1 MTVEQYHLKRPYGY
15 RPGEYVGTRV
25 YHVSNTSPRDPR
37 TGKLVLQPNAWH
49 LEVTTQQIT
58 GARSQNGS
66 HTEVDF
72 EWHAFPDYQAKVG
85 RASLLAQSDLRG
97 QLARRVKNGA
107 VGSLGMSIASAGK
120 SIDTMKGAAAS
131 LTSIFET
138 AERFYQTTRGKRR
151 LKRLRKTIARRG
163 YVTANQVLEGF
174 FGWRPLITDFSAA
187 MATLGNPWPEKNWI
201 STKKTWHCELPKTWS
216 LEGDKV
222 NRLIYFQAASSHGH
236 ATYSCNVSVANPNLW
251 VGEKLGLVNLA
262 TVVWDRVPWSFLV
275 NMVSNMG
282 QVLGSL
288 SDLAGLSL
296 TGTSLTTS
304 AFTVRTASTMRI
316 SRYSPTNV
324 QTCSESGTRTYKVK
338 SRQVQVPPPS
348 VVPYLRFP
356 QWGVGQ
362 ASIVGALLV
371 QQCAKLDGAF
381 TKALLAK

>member
-1 MTVEQYHLKRPYGY
+1 MTVVQYDLKRPLGY
-15 RPGEYVGTRV
+15 RRGEYVGTRV

-37 TGKLVLQPNAWH
+37 TGKLALQPNAWH

-58 GARSQNGS
+58 GAVSQNGS
-66 HTEVDF
+66 FTNVDF
-72 EWHAFPDYQAKVG
+72 QWHAYPDYQTKVA

-97 QLARRVKNGA
+97 KLARRVKNGK

-120 SIDTMKGAAAS
+120 SIQMMKGAGAS
-131 LTSIFET
+131 FTRIFES
-138 AERFYQTTRGKRR
+138 AERFYQTARGRRR

-163 YVTANQVLEGF
+163 YVTAGQVLEGF
-174 FGWRPLITDFSAA
+174 FGWQPLITDFSAA

-201 STKKTWHCELPKTWS
+201 STKKTWHCELPETWS
-216 LEGDKV
+216 LEGDSV
-222 NRLIYFQAASSHGH
+222 NRLTFLQAASSHGH
-236 ATYSCNVSVANPNLW
+236 ATYSCNVSVTNPNLW

-262 TVVWDRVPWSFLV
+262 VVAWDRVPWSFLV

-288 SDLAGLSL
+288 SDFAGLGLS
-296 TGTSLTTS
+296 GTSLTTS
-304 AFTVRTASTMRI
+304 AFTVRTASATWVA
-316 SRYSPTNV
+316 RYSPTNV
-324 QTCSESGTRTYKVK
+324 QACSEKGTQTYKVK
-338 SRQVQVPPPS
+338 SRQVGVPPPS

-356 QWGVGQ
+356 EWGVGQ

-371 QQCAKLDGAF
+371 QQCARLDGAF

>member
-1 MTVEQYHLKRPYGY
+1 MPVVQYDLKRPYGY
-15 RPGEYVGTRV
+15 RPGDYVATRV
-25 YHVSNTSPRDPR
+25 YHVSNTSPRDPK
-37 TGKLVLQPNAWH
+37 TGKLALQPNAWH

-58 GARSQNGS
+58 GARSQSGD
-66 HTEVDF
+66 HTNADF
-72 EWHAFPDYQAKVG
+72 SWHALTDYQTKVG

-97 QLARRVKNGA
+97 RLAHRVKNGK

-120 SIDTMKGAAAS
+120 SIDMMRGAAAS
-131 LTSIFET
+131 LTRVFES
-138 AERFYQTTRGKRR
+138 AERFYQSVRGKRR

-163 YVTANQVLEGF
+163 YVTAGQVLEGF
-174 FGWRPLITDFSAA
+174 FGWQPLITDFSAA

-201 STKKTWHCELPKTWS
+201 STRKTWHCELPKTLT
-216 LEGDKV
+216 LEGDQV
-222 NRLIYFQAASSHGH
+222 NRLVFLQAASSHGH
-236 ATYSCNVSVANPNLW
+236 ATYSCNVSVTNPNLW
-251 VGEKLGLVNLA
+251 VGEKLGLVNPA
-262 TVVWDRVPWSFLV
+262 GVAWDRIPWSFLV

-288 SDLAGLSL
+288 SDFAGLGL

-304 AFTVRTASTMRI
+304 AFTVRTATTTKV

-324 QTCSESGTRTYKVK
+324 QSCFETGTHTHKVK
-338 SRQVQVPPPS
+338 SRQVGVPPPS

-371 QQCAKLDGAF
+371 QQCARLDGAF